1 MANTI
6 LFKIL
11 LPIVLVIISFSSI
24 YLERT
29 DYPLTMI
36 AAAVAV
42 FLAFNAKQ
50 NNNKQMY
57 IQIAILA
64 LFHWLAHL
72 NWCLTIYVMLLIRQ
86 LLRSEHLLRAILQA
100 LLIMTLYSLIRF
112 TYSVPN
118 EYAVLVTLSDLA
130 SSLVFVTLVWIIKSK
145 EVETKNLELIN
156 DELSKKD
163 VLTGLLNY
171 HEFRKELSR
180 MKAGGEFC
188 LLIMN
193 CQDLRVVNF
202 QHGYEQANDNLKDIA
217 GQIVSHFD
225 TAIVSRYGG
234 SEFAVALEFSDA
246 SAMEAH
252 MKQGLDH
259 IIEHSSNLDI
269 IYAYAFS
276 NGRTINETIEEV
288 EKQLF
293 LQKKDIWMKRDEH
306 FFRADKLKVIGEL
319 AAGMAHEIRN
329 PLTTIKGFLQLA
341 YQNEY
346 KDIER
351 YHPMIMDEITRV
363 SELTSEFL
371 QFSKPNLS
379 QMKAESVQSCIER
392 AISIMGTEIV
402 RKGHHL
408 SVDYP
413 DDPLYVL
420 VDKDKI
426 VQVLVNLFKNSIDAM
441 DDLGQVGV
449 HVYGVDG
456 EACIELSD
464 TGSGMSEDTREKLFE
479 PFYTTKGH
487 GTGLGLSI
495 SHKIVQDHGGR
506 MDVKET
512 SAKGTVF
519 CIMLPVMSKESG
531 SPAT

>member
-6 LFKIL
+6 LYRIL
-11 LPIVLVIISFSSI
+11 LPVLLVIISFSSI

-29 DYPLTMI
+29 YYPYFMVAAGI
-36 AAAVAV
+36 AVYISI
-42 FLAFNAKQ
+42 NAKQ
-50 NNNKQMY
+50 SNNRQIY
-57 IQIAILA
+57 IQIALLV
-64 LFHWLAHL
+64 LFHWLSQL
-72 NWCLTIYVMLLIRQ
+72 NWCLSIYLILLIRQ
-86 LLRSEHLLRAILQA
+86 IARSEDLIRSILHA
-100 LLIMTLYSLIRF
+100 LLIMALYSLIRLS
-112 TYSVPN
+112 YSVTN
-118 EYAVLVTLSDLA
+118 GYAVLVTLSDLA
-130 SSLVFVTLVWIIKSK
+130 STLVIVALVWMIKSREIEK
-145 EVETKNLELIN
+145 RNLEQLN
-156 DELSKKD
+156 DELLKKD
-163 VLTGLLNY
+163 ALTGLLNY
-171 HEFRKELSR
+171 HEFRRELSK
-180 MKAGGEFC
+180 MKDSSEYC
-188 LLIMN
+188 LIIMN
-193 CQDLRVVNF
+193 CQDLRVINF
-202 QHGYEQANDNLKDIA
+202 KHGYEQANNNLKDIA
-217 GQIVSHFD
+217 GQLERYFNPALI
-225 TAIVSRYGG
+225 SRYGG
-234 SEFAVALEFSDA
+234 SEFAIAVAYTDGAATEGHIQQA
-246 SAMEAH
+246 IA
-252 MKQGLDH
+252 Q
-259 IIEHSSNLDI
+259 IIEHSVDLDI

-276 NGRTINETIEEV
+276 NRFTTEETIENV

-341 YQNEY
+341 YQNDY
-346 KDIER
+346 KEFDR

-371 QFSKPNLS
+371 QFSKPNLF

-392 AISIMGTEIV
+392 AISIMGTEIE
-402 RKGHHL
+402 RRGHHL
-408 SVDYP
+408 SVEYP
-413 DDPLYVL
+413 EAPLYVK

-441 DDLGQVGV
+441 ADLGHIGV
-449 HVYGVDG
+449 KVYGVDS
-456 EACIELSD
+456 EVFIEMMD
-464 TGSGMSEDTREKLFE
+464 TGTGMSEATKEKLFE

-519 CIMLPVMSKESG
+519 LIVLPLVFRAAAE
-531 SPAT
+531 